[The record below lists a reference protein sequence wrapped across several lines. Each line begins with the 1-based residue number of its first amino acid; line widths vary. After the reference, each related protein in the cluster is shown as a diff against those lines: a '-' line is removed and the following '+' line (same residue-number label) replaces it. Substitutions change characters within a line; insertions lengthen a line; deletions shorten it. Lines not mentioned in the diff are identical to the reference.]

1 MSRTVKLCL
10 SYDGSRFAGSQ
21 MQTGQRTVQGELEAA
36 WVRTT
41 RLEEGVT
48 LAGRTDSGVHA
59 AGQVCSVVTRSALA
73 VSGLEDG
80 LARELPADLRVQAVV
95 EMPSGFN
102 ARTSARWRMYEYDLA
117 TTARRFLHRGRM
129 HEAAD
134 LLLGEHDFKAFASE
148 GLLGPR
154 GAVRRLHLMLVRD
167 GGDLGRLV
175 VVGDAF
181 LRQMVRRLVS
191 ALVAVGTGK
200 MGALEIQR
208 ALVMREPQL
217 MPTPAPPGGL
227 TLVRVGY
234 QEYTGETL

>member
-1 MSRTVKLCL
+1 MSRTVKLCV

-36 WVRTT
+36 WVRSTG
-41 RLEEGVT
+41 LEERVT
-48 LAGRTDSGVHA
+48 LAGRTDAGVHA
-59 AGQVCSVVTRSALA
+59 AGQVGSVVTRSDIA
-73 VSGLEDG
+73 VSGLEDR
-80 LARELPADLRVQAVV
+80 LTRELPADFRVHSIV
-95 EMPSGFN
+95 ETPSGFN
-102 ARTSARWRMYEYDLA
+102 ARSSARWRMYEYDLA
-117 TTARRFLHRGRM
+117 TAARRFLHRGRM
-129 HEAAD
+129 QAAAD

-167 GGDLGRLV
+167 GGDSGRLV

-208 ALVMREPQL
+208 AFIMREPRL
-217 MPTPAPPGGL
+217 LPTPASPGGL

>member
-1 MSRTVKLCL
+1 MLRTVKLCV

-21 MQTGQRTVQGELEAA
+21 MQIGQRTVQGELEAA
-36 WVRTT
+36 WARSTG
-41 RLEEGVT
+41 LEERIT
-48 LAGRTDSGVHA
+48 LAGRTDAGVHA
-59 AGQVCSVVTRSALA
+59 AGQVGSVVTRSDID
-73 VSGLEDG
+73 VNGLEDR
-80 LARELPADLRVQAVV
+80 LARELPADLRVHAVA
-95 EMPSGFN
+95 EMPPSFN

-117 TTARRFLHRGRM
+117 AAVRRFLHRGRM
-129 HEAAD
+129 QEAAD

-148 GLLGPR
+148 GPLGPR

-167 GGDLGRLV
+167 SGDLGRLV

-208 ALVMREPQL
+208 ALIMREPRL
-217 MPTPAPPGGL
+217 LPTPAPPGGL